1 MNHSDIVGI
10 IFDLDGVLVDSADA
24 HYESWRRLGGELGR
38 TITRPQ
44 FHATF
49 GRRNGEIIPEFF
61 GPSSE
66 TRIKQLGDRKEV
78 IYRDLIRSDPPI
90 APGATKLLGDL
101 KSLVT
106 RIAIGSSAPI
116 ENIELIVNAAKWAKF
131 FDAIV
136 SAADVTKGKPDPEVF
151 SKSCERL
158 HLPPHRCIVVED
170 AAVGVQAAKAA
181 GAHCVGIVMHGTRE
195 ALRGANLVVDRLSD
209 LSAQTLISL
218 ASS

>member
-1 MNHSDIVGI
+1 MNHANTVGI

-24 HYESWRRLGGELGR
+24 HYESWRRLGEELGK

-66 TRIKQLGDRKEV
+66 SKIKQLGDRKEV
-78 IYRDLIRSDPPI
+78 IYRDLIRTHPQI

-101 KSLVT
+101 RLLDA

-116 ENIELIVNAAKWAKF
+116 ENIEIIVVAANWSKF
-131 FDAIV
+131 FDAII
-136 SAADVTKGKPDPEVF
+136 SAADVTKGKPDPQVF

-158 HLPPHRCIVVED
+158 QLPPHRCVVIED

-181 GAHCVGIVMHGTRE
+181 GTHCVGIVMHATRE
-195 ALRGANLVVDRLSD
+195 ALRGADLIVDRLSD

-218 ASS
+218 ATP